1 MSDMSEHE
9 KSDDD
14 LIIKDLQR
22 IRRENPAPGLREAS
36 RSFIIEAVAA
46 NAGHAAEETKAM
58 QTTPLAGFLDGLAQR
73 FSGGLE
79 ALLRPVALG
88 TMAAAGVAGVAF
100 GAMMSAPAAYA
111 DLTPEQE
118 LASYYEVAFADSD
131 LFESTPAEGV
141 N

>member
-1 MSDMSEHE
+1 MSDVS
-9 KSDDD
+9 KNKQSDDD
-14 LIIKDLQR
+14 MIIDGLQR
-22 IRRENPAPGLREAS
+22 IKSDSPAPSLSDAS
-36 RSFIIEAVAA
+36 RAFIIEAVAA
-46 NAGHAAEETKAM
+46 NADQPAKEVQASSS
-58 QTTPLAGFLDGLAQR
+58 AGFLDDLVQR

-88 TMAAAGVAGVAF
+88 TMTAAGVAGVAF
-100 GAMMSAPAAYA
+100 GALMSAPAAYA

-131 LFESTPAEGV
+131 FFESGPAEGI